1 VFDLLGFIFLDSD
14 PLKLAGEGISRLL
27 KHYKP
32 VSGCYRI
39 QTMECGARRILL
51 VDDDP
56 SLLKMMSMYLG
67 RVGFTVTV
75 SSRTDDA
82 WQTFEASPDDYAVAV
97 LDGSMP
103 GLGMEELAR
112 RMLHTNPR
120 MCVIA
125 ASGYP
130 LDMTAVEAEAQGR
143 AMFLQ
148 KPFSTAMLTEA
159 VRRMIAAQEEEL

>member
-1 VFDLLGFIFLDSD
+1 
-14 PLKLAGEGISRLL
+14 
-27 KHYKP
+27 
-32 VSGCYRI
+32 
-39 QTMECGARRILL
+39 MECGGQRILL

-56 SLLKMMSMYLG
+56 SLLKMMSIYLG
-67 RVGFTVTV
+67 RVGFAVTV
-75 SSRTDDA
+75 SSRTDEA
-82 WQTFEASPDDYAVAV
+82 WKAFEASPGDFAVAV

-103 GLGMEELAR
+103 GLRMEELAT

-130 LDMTAVEAEAQGR
+130 LDMTAVESVAQGR

-148 KPFSTAMLTEA
+148 KPFSTAMLTAA
-159 VRRMIAAQEEEL
+159 VRRMIAAQEKEL